1 MVNFFDAITNQTNEI
16 MQEEYPD
23 MLGGGKKRK
32 TAKKAA
38 KAVKATEPVTRKYTG
53 KDCKCPDNVVRKPFT
68 LTGNTQYVVYKGKVV
83 RPSSIPKA
91 EKPKKSV
98 KPVKSTKKSTKKT
111 TKM

>member
-16 MQEEYPD
+16 RQEASD

-32 TAKKAA
+32 AVKKSAA
-38 KAVKATEPVTRKYTG
+38 KPVKAEPVTRKYTG
-53 KDCKCPDNVVRKPFT
+53 KECKCPDNVVRKPFT

-91 EKPKKSV
+91 EKPKKTV
-98 KPVKSTKKSTKKT
+98 KKSTKSTKKSI
-111 TKM
+111 

>member
-16 MQEEYPD
+16 RQEASD

-32 TAKKAA
+32 AAKKAV
-38 KAVKATEPVTRKYTG
+38 KPVKAAKPVKAEPVTRKYTG
-53 KDCKCPDNVVRKPFT
+53 KECKCPDNVVRKPFT

-91 EKPKKSV
+91 EKPKKTV
-98 KPVKSTKKSTKKT
+98 KKSTKKSTKK
-111 TKM
+111 